1 MVENLKGAFMSDIF
15 DINEMTEED
24 IKLQYITPALT
35 SKWDIKK
42 ITMETSPLNNFTDGK
57 VHIKGNIPS
66 RDKGKRC
73 DYVLWY
79 NRGTPLAI
87 VEAKDHNHSSSFGMQ
102 QAIAY
107 GMMMNVPF
115 VYTSN
120 GTSFFEH
127 DFTTGLEKEFPL
139 TEFPTLEELYAR
151 WKNVD
156 AQKILEVENKMQYAI
171 DGNTK
176 IYDGVPAASCRRAF
190 RGSATASFLR
200 FATLHYGTATPPL
213 QSLTQG
219 S

>member
-1 MVENLKGAFMSDIF
+1 MSDIF

-87 VEAKDHNHSSSFGMQ
+87 VEAKDNNHSSSFGMQ

-127 DFTTGLEKEFPL
+127 DFTTGLEKEFLL
-139 TEFPTLEELYAR
+139 TDFPTLEELYDR